1 MISTASSS
9 SDAELFDHPAHGPL
23 HWFREWPNAEVP
35 PFGAGVYTVWDDA
48 GTLIYVG
55 MSGRTITID
64 TQPRTKPYGLYTRL
78 ASHAGGRRSGDQF
91 CVRYQRVYRDR
102 ETPGRFLSRV
112 EKAARLL
119 ITTITSIPDK
129 TTLPGIIWV
138 GDNLL

>member
-1 MISTASSS
+1 
-9 SDAELFDHPAHGPL
+9 
-23 HWFREWPNAEVP
+23 
-35 PFGAGVYTVWDDA
+35 
-48 GTLIYVG
+48 

-78 ASHAGGRRSGDQF
+78 ASHAGGSGDQF
-91 CVRYQRVYRDR
+91 CVRYPRVYRDR